1 MKKKLMTLGLVGL
14 SVLGLTGCDSGPR
27 EGVFDYTSME
37 VNKIDFDSYDG
48 LSNSELSELVIKKGY
63 LTVGTSPDYAPYS
76 FLDSELNGLHEVQ
89 GAESAIAF
97 YIAKSLGLELKIKQI
112 AFDGLTTQLSSGNI
126 DAIFSGLTYKEERAE
141 YYTFTD
147 TYYNSG
153 DGGQVLI
160 VNASDVSKFT
170 NLSTLNI
177 SSVTVGAQKGALQEE
192 LVGTQLG
199 SASLQSFASIADG
212 VLMLNQN
219 KIDVMASSLTS
230 AKAIVE
236 ENENLVVLD
245 WFEFEVLEYGTMGLL
260 QKDNDLVDYINVA
273 ISLFDNDIYADWLEY
288 YYDYVETI
296 SF

>member
-1 MKKKLMTLGLVGL
+1 MKKKLMTAGLLGL

-37 VNKIDFDSYDG
+37 VDVIDFDKYDG
-48 LSNSELSELVIKKGY
+48 LSNEALKQLVIKSGY

-97 YIAKSLGLELKIKQI
+97 YVAKSLGLELTFKQI
-112 AFDGLTTQLSSGNI
+112 AFDGLTTQLSNGAI
-126 DAIFSGLTYKEERAE
+126 DVIFSGLTYREEREE

-160 VNASDVSKFT
+160 VNKDDVDKYT
-170 NLSTLNI
+170 NLDSINI

-192 LVGTQLG
+192 LVELQLEE
-199 SASLQSFASIADG
+199 ATIQSFSSIADG
-212 VLMLNQN
+212 VLLLKQN
-219 KIDVMASSLTS
+219 KIDIMASSSAS

-236 ENENLVVLD
+236 ENDNLVVLD
-245 WFEFEVLEYGTMGLL
+245 WFEFSVLEYGTMGLL
-260 QKDNDLVDYINVA
+260 QQNNDLVNYINVA
-273 ISLFDNDIYADWLEY
+273 IELFDNSLYEYWLEE
-288 YYDYVETI
+288 YYDYVDVI